1 MSENEVTVAETT
13 EVKEEKKGMLTKIKD
28 KVSAGAHWLWG
39 HKKTIAGLA
48 GAAAAGAAV
57 ASFFTGGGSL
67 EDLTAM
73 GSGDSEAEDYE
84 AAMATAA
91 ETDAEA

>member
-13 EVKEEKKGMLTKIKD
+13 EVKEEKKSVFSKIKE
-28 KVSAGAHWLWG
+28 KVSAGAHWVWG
-39 HKKTIAGLA
+39 HKGTIAGLA

-57 ASFFTGGGSL
+57 ASFFTGGGNF

-73 GSGDSEAEDYE
+73 GSGDSEADYE
-84 AAMATAA
+84 AAVTTSA
-91 ETDAEA
+91 EEVEA

>member
-1 MSENEVTVAETT
+1 MSENEVQAAETT
-13 EVKEEKKGMLTKIKD
+13 EVKEKKGMLTKIKE
-28 KVSAGAHWLWG
+28 KVSAGAHWVWD

-73 GSGDSEAEDYE
+73 GSGDSDAEDYE
-84 AAMATAA
+84 AAMTTAA
-91 ETDAEA
+91 EMDAEA

>member
-28 KVSAGAHWLWG
+28 KVSSGAHWLWD
-39 HKKTIAGLA
+39 HKGTIAGLA

-57 ASFFTGGGSL
+57 ASFFTGGGNLS
-67 EDLTAM
+67 DLAEM
-73 GSGDSEAEDYE
+73 GSGDTGTDDYE
-84 AAMATAA
+84 SAMADAA
-91 ETDAEA
+91 EMDA